1 MTITKGDKIL
11 IAIVLAVN
19 LLSIPFIFAVQ
30 KEGVDVIV
38 EADNKLIGKYSLKKN
53 QLISTV
59 GPLGITEIE
68 IKDGQ
73 ARITQSPCLHK
84 VCIKMGWIRYS
95 GKIVACVPNKVVVRV
110 EGENLHGMDA
120 VVG

>member
-53 QLISTV
+53 QLISTL
-59 GPLGITEIE
+59 GPLGTTDIE

-73 ARITQSPCLHK
+73 ARIAQSSCSHK
-84 VCIKMGWIRYS
+84 VCIKMGWIKHS
-95 GKIVACVPNKVVVRV
+95 GKIAACVPNKVVIRIA
-110 EGENLHGMDA
+110 GENLNGMDA

>member
-1 MTITKGDKIL
+1 MTITKSDKIL
-11 IAIVLAVN
+11 IAIVLVVN
-19 LLSIPFIFAVQ
+19 LLSVPFIFAVQ

-53 QLISTV
+53 QLISTL
-59 GPLGITEIE
+59 GPLGITDIE

-73 ARITQSPCLHK
+73 ARIAQSPCLHK
-84 VCIKMGWIRYS
+84 VCIKMGWIKHS
-95 GKIVACVPNKVVVRV
+95 GTIAACVPNKVVIRV
-110 EGENLHGMDA
+110 AGENLNGMDA